1 MRTDSQTD
9 VSISCTPGCQVPRL
23 HQPTNFAKRGILSA
37 PFSTHFIFLS
47 NMCCRFASWGLVIVL
62 YWIWFTSANRVYTA
76 LRFVCL
82 AMLFYHNFSLH
93 YCYVKITI
101 FLPMVSKIKLR
112 FYLKPV
118 NREYPYSSVGMRAA
132 AIIAMCQ
139 TLCPYSPAHKILGN
153 RTTYFST
160 THACFQISRKLA
172 RCETNLRGKCA

>member
-1 MRTDSQTD
+1 MGGGDFRQAKGSSCHCENSVSLRGDQNYSIFNFSFQVKQVSEQKWGQVFTASSDS
-9 VSISCTPGCQVPRL
+9 S
-23 HQPTNFAKRGILSA
+23 
-37 PFSTHFIFLS
+37 
-47 NMCCRFASWGLVIVL
+47 
-62 YWIWFTSANRVYTA
+62 
-76 LRFVCL
+76 
-82 AMLFYHNFSLH
+82 FSLH

-101 FLPMVSKIKLR
+101 FHPVVSKIKLR

-132 AIIAMCQ
+132 AIIAMCR

-172 RCETNLRGKCA
+172 RCETNS

>member
-1 MRTDSQTD
+1 MD
-9 VSISCTPGCQVPRL
+9 
-23 HQPTNFAKRGILSA
+23 
-37 PFSTHFIFLS
+37 HFGAL
-47 NMCCRFASWGLVIVL
+47 
-62 YWIWFTSANRVYTA
+62 TS
-76 LRFVCL
+76 LPCL
-82 AMLFYHNFSLH
+82 AIFGPKWTIFGPSLVMNGRPQSKKKAHHHVSYVWPACGTPSLAVWNINMVAIYEKCQFSLH
-93 YCYVKITI
+93 CCYVKITI

-132 AIIAMCQ
+132 AIIAMCR

-172 RCETNLRGKCA
+172 RCETNS

>member
-1 MRTDSQTD
+1 MGDFFGKGFRNKQ
-9 VSISCTPGCQVPRL
+9 VSEIEFFL
-23 HQPTNFAKRGILSA
+23 IL
-37 PFSTHFIFLS
+37 PKLRKILYPKLVCFGYHFLE
-47 NMCCRFASWGLVIVL
+47 NLP
-62 YWIWFTSANRVYTA
+62 
-76 LRFVCL
+76 
-82 AMLFYHNFSLH
+82 FSLH

-101 FLPMVSKIKLR
+101 FHPVVSKIKLR

-132 AIIAMCQ
+132 AIIAMCR

-172 RCETNLRGKCA
+172 RCETNS

>member
-1 MRTDSQTD
+1 MLRGSSGLKRSGSLDILCFHCSVAACNSSKLKVTDSGQA
-9 VSISCTPGCQVPRL
+9 G
-23 HQPTNFAKRGILSA
+23 
-37 PFSTHFIFLS
+37 
-47 NMCCRFASWGLVIVL
+47 
-62 YWIWFTSANRVYTA
+62 
-76 LRFVCL
+76 
-82 AMLFYHNFSLH
+82 FSLH

-101 FLPMVSKIKLR
+101 FHPVVSKKKLC

-132 AIIAMCQ
+132 AIIAMCR

-172 RCETNLRGKCA
+172 KFDSSLFLCKRYPWLQEYKKNFFSFCYDNDSTTIGVLIAYLLDNHQPLRLY